1 VGQQEVHE
9 YEALSGC
16 PGGYL
21 YCWLILFC
29 QSLQT
34 ILRIILDITIPGSG
48 ASGKGKQYSISK
60 GGITEHNQNP
70 LALFESR
77 GILIYRIK

>member
-9 YEALSGC
+9 YEALRGLSGGC
-16 PGGYL
+16 L

-34 ILRIILDITIPGSG
+34 ILRIILDTT
-48 ASGKGKQYSISK
+48 YSCSC
-60 GGITEHNQNP
+60 
-70 LALFESR
+70 A
-77 GILIYRIK
+77 

>member
-34 ILRIILDITIPGSG
+34 ILRIFLDITHQKFG
-48 ASGKGKQYSISK
+48 
-60 GGITEHNQNP
+60 
-70 LALFESR
+70 
-77 GILIYRIK
+77 YRTPSQVENDYYQT

>member
-9 YEALSGC
+9 YEALSGY
-16 PGGYL
+16 PGGCL

-34 ILRIILDITIPGSG
+34 ILRIILDITKPQSTGRSV
-48 ASGKGKQYSISK
+48 KHRRFLQK
-60 GGITEHNQNP
+60 
-70 LALFESR
+70 
-77 GILIYRIK
+77 

>member
-9 YEALSGC
+9 YEALRGC
-16 PGGYL
+16 PGGCL

-34 ILRIILDITIPGSG
+34 ILRIILDTTY
-48 ASGKGKQYSISK
+48 QNTMYS
-60 GGITEHNQNP
+60 N
-70 LALFESR
+70 
-77 GILIYRIK
+77 RIHST